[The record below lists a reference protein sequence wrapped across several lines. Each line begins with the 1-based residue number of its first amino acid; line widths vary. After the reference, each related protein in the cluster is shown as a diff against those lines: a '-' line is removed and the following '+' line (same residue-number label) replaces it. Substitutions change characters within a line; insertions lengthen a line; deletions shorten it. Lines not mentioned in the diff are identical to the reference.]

1 MLDSDLKRLCQK
13 LRPVLGRRADQ
24 LWHAFA
30 TAESPQSRLEASA
43 FIQML
48 ALKYLHTNINDTAI
62 LLPPPSLDAMTG
74 DVFLGKVYYGERPRG
89 LLYLRPENFIK
100 HIGIFSITGGG
111 KTNVAQL
118 LLLGLLNRDI
128 PFLVVDWKRSY
139 HALRSLN
146 HPKVNRLQV
155 YSVGRKTGNGFNWN
169 PLRAPPGVHPKTWIS
184 VVAEALE
191 KSHVSG
197 PGVADVFIELFDK
210 KFQEMGVYEGKQPM
224 LPNFFDA
231 LSELERTRFSGRRM
245 LWQDSCLRILR
256 TFTFGPAAGAFNARN
271 PVRLE
276 EVLEQA
282 AIIELDQ
289 ELPKPLRVF
298 LNEILLRWIH
308 LYRLGQGETAHLRH
322 VTFLEEV
329 HNLFPRSQTER
340 QTTNS
345 LENVFREIRGFGEG
359 LVSITQHP
367 SLMPIYAL
375 GNCNTQIYLG
385 LQHED
390 DIFTAKRA
398 LFLEDGDEVFL
409 DRLQVGQGIVKIKG
423 RVAPCL
429 VKFPLVQIPRTQ
441 EGDT

>member
-1 MLDSDLKRLCQK
+1 MLDSDLKRLCQR
-13 LRPVLGRRADQ
+13 LRPILGRRVDQ
-24 LWHAFA
+24 LWQGFI
-30 TAESPQSRLEASA
+30 TAESPQSRMEAA
-43 FIQML
+43 ALIQMIG
-48 ALKYLHTNINDTAI
+48 LKYLKNDDSEVF
-62 LLPPPSLDAMTG
+62 LPPPAPHNLTG
-74 DVFLGKVYYGERPRG
+74 DFLLGEVHYGQRKRG
-89 LLYLRPENFIK
+89 FLYLRPENFIK

-111 KTNVAQL
+111 KTNVAQMM
-118 LLLGLLNRDI
+118 LLGLLEKEI

-139 HALRSLN
+139 QALRSLN

-155 YSVGRKTGNGFNWN
+155 YSVGRKAGNDFHWN

-184 VVAEALE
+184 TVAEALE

-197 PGVADVFIELFDK
+197 PGVADVLIELLDK
-210 KFQEMGVYEGKQPM
+210 KFAEMGVYDGKQSM

-231 LSELERTRFSGRRM
+231 LSELERTRFTGRRM

-271 PVRLE
+271 PVKLE

-298 LNEILLRWIH
+298 LSDILLRWIH
-308 LYRLGQGETAHLRH
+308 LYRLGQGETNRLRH

-329 HNLFPRSQTER
+329 HNLFPRSQTEK
-340 QTTNS
+340 QSSNS

-367 SLMPIYAL
+367 SLIPIYIL

-385 LQHED
+385 LQHEE
-390 DIFTAKRA
+390 DIYTAKRA
-398 LFLEDGDEVFL
+398 LFLDDGDEVFL
-409 DRLQVGQGIVKIKG
+409 DRLHVGEGIVKIKG
-423 RVAPCL
+423 RVSPCL
-429 VKFPLVQIPRTQ
+429 VKFPHVPIPKV
-441 EGDT
+441 DDD